1 MWLFLQRMRQR
12 LSQAAFMRGASFA
25 LRMLVVLALIIGGCG
40 SEKRQMVVLY
50 IQTSGGAGYAGDV
63 TVSGA
68 PAKEFE
74 PTHEDAAV
82 RLKSSVDPSITGT
95 ITRLNDRGEVFVS
108 VSVGRK
114 IVFRGTADDTNRSVN
129 IVV

>member
-1 MWLFLQRMRQR
+1 MEVSKTTTRIIFIIIT
-12 LSQAAFMRGASFA
+12 S
-25 LRMLVVLALIIGGCG
+25 ALIAGCGG
-40 SEKRQMVVLY
+40 SEKKQMVVLY
-50 IQTSGGAGYAGDV
+50 IETSGGAGYAGNV
-63 TVSGA
+63 AVSGA

-95 ITRLNDRGEVFVS
+95 ITRVNDVGEVYVS

-114 IVFRGTADDTNRSVN
+114 IVFRDTATDENRSVN
-129 IVV
+129 IVI